1 MLRYIAR
8 IIQVK
13 VISFL
18 LSQMTQPTLSCAI
31 FFPLPRSVDA
41 FRRIINQAMPFRA
54 INLGA
59 GGGGYSPNGSKG
71 VLFCYM
77 LYKRFG
83 SRGETSPYKTL
94 LSTP

>member
-8 IIQVK
+8 IIQVI
-13 VISFL
+13 VNSFL

-31 FFPLPRSVDA
+31 FFPLPRCVDA

-59 GGGGYSPNGSKG
+59 GGGEVLPLMARKGCFSVTCYINGLEAGAKPPRIK
-71 VLFCYM
+71 
-77 LYKRFG
+77 LY
-83 SRGETSPYKTL
+83 
-94 LSTP
+94 